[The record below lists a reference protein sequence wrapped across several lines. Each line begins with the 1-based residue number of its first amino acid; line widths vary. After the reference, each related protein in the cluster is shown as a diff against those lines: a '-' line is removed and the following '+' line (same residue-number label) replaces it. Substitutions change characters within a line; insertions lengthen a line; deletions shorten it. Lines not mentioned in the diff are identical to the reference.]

1 MKLHEDQLRL
11 IWHLCRFSLLDYES
25 CLYLLDTEET
35 GDRMAL
41 SYTFRP
47 LTKNKYLSR
56 QKSGA
61 VSVLKKGKA
70 LFPEEDALVSAGG
83 GETMQRR
90 VMQISRMAL
99 RMEEADIPCCGAL
112 QTWDTPYFIPS
123 TCWRR
128 IAPGLLST
136 TRFVGML
143 IWTDIRLAVYDI
155 GDGAMEWQARA
166 EGSLFYTRYGSYETK
181 ATGMLLLCQ
190 PERKTAIAENIIRQT
205 MWYRKQLL
213 STHPITERDKPAR
226 WSTAPIRLRTQYEHV
241 YLADYDGLSRFLDDL
256 LYEERMI
263 ADLQAKGN
271 QCSDPRHGDWETWP
285 IRYFVNPANDLLK
298 YVYFY
303 SALRELQRMKSGQ
316 NAPAPQVKYA
326 MLVKQQD
333 LPFLHSLYPE
343 LLNMEEA
350 FCYGDR
356 FE

>member
-1 MKLHEDQLRL
+1 
-11 IWHLCRFSLLDYES
+11 
-25 CLYLLDTEET
+25 
-35 GDRMAL
+35 
-41 SYTFRP
+41 
-47 LTKNKYLSR
+47 
-56 QKSGA
+56 
-61 VSVLKKGKA
+61 
-70 LFPEEDALVSAGG
+70 
-83 GETMQRR
+83 
-90 VMQISRMAL
+90 
-99 RMEEADIPCCGAL
+99 
-112 QTWDTPYFIPS
+112 
-123 TCWRR
+123 
-128 IAPGLLST
+128 
-136 TRFVGML
+136 
-143 IWTDIRLAVYDI
+143 
-155 GDGAMEWQARA
+155 MEWQARA

-190 PERKTAIAENIIRQT
+190 PGRKAAIAENIIRQT

-213 STHPITERDKPAR
+213 SANSRTERDKPVR

-256 LYEERMI
+256 LFEERMI

-271 QCSDPRHGDWETWP
+271 RCSDPRHGDWEIWP
-285 IRYFVNPANDLLK
+285 TRYFVNPANDLLK

-316 NAPAPQVKYA
+316 NAPASQVKYA

-350 FCYGDR
+350 LCYGDR